1 MLGYNHMAQLKNMI
15 VTPDLINNMPDI
27 FIYTDINHLR
37 ADMPKSDQSIINK
50 IIYRKKN
57 KSLSQIQSIEQL
69 EVILGTTQLKD
80 TPDCLRSESA
90 LQKHD
95 NRTRVD
101 NYLRSKADILASK
114 QLMVLDA
121 ITPDA
126 VDRAKLGDVA
136 MLFDKLNM
144 HERLQRGEST
154 SNISMIASLVD
165 KRAEDSLH

>member
-1 MLGYNHMAQLKNMI
+1 MLGYNHMAQLKNCI
-15 VTPDLINNMPDI
+15 ITKDLINNIPDI
-27 FIYTDINHLR
+27 TPYRDIQHLI
-37 ADMPKSDQSIINK
+37 AEMPKSDKSILNK

-57 KSLSQIQSIEQL
+57 KSLSQITSLDQL
-69 EVILGTTQLKD
+69 ENIIGTTRLSD

-90 LQKHD
+90 LLQQD
-95 NRTRVD
+95 NRLRVD
-101 NYLRSKADILASK
+101 NYISSKADILASK